1 LTMIMEIWRLAG
13 TFISCDIVM
22 TILSGATHMLGLTC
36 ANAPTLEAK
45 VHFLSRPSSY
55 PHRPDHVSAK
65 ETHMSWVFLAG
76 ERVFKLKKP
85 VRYSYLDFSTLEAR
99 ERYCREE
106 TRLNRRLAPGVYR
119 GVVPLTCSAPGAMA
133 LGGEGEI
140 VDWIVEMQRLPADCM
155 LDVRLKGGRVDEED
169 ISRLAQVLADFYR
182 RAERPPVDPD
192 MPFRH
197 FTRETAE
204 NRAVLLCPDLWP
216 DQSRV
221 SALLDQLE
229 AALRRIRPRLQER
242 AQSGCIVDG
251 HGDLRPE
258 HVCLTDPIV
267 IFDCLEFNQDLR
279 LVDPYD
285 ELTFLGMECAHL
297 NAAWFGRALIERV
310 AAIMGDTI
318 PHDLLGTYTALHAIL
333 RARLS
338 LAHLLDPVPRE
349 PQKWVPQ
356 ARQYLDLAE
365 RALAS
370 LP

>member
-1 LTMIMEIWRLAG
+1 MIMENWRLAD
-13 TFISCDIVM
+13 TLISCDNAT
-22 TILSGATHMLGLTC
+22 TIPSGATHMFDVTC

-45 VHFLSRPSSY
+45 VHFLSSPSSY
-55 PHRPDHVSAK
+55 SHRPDHVIAK

-85 VRYSYLDFSTLEAR
+85 VRYSYLDFTTLEAR

-119 GVVPLTCSAPGAMA
+119 GVVPLTCSSTGVMA
-133 LGGEGEI
+133 LGGGGGI
-140 VDWIVEMQRLPADCM
+140 VDWLVEMQRLPADCM
-155 LDVRLKGGRVDEED
+155 LDVRLKEGRVGKED
-169 ISRLAQVLADFYR
+169 IRRLAQVLANFYR
-182 RAERPPVDPD
+182 RAERPAIDPD

-197 FTRETAE
+197 FTHELAQ

-216 DQSRV
+216 DQSRASV
-221 SALLDQLE
+221 LLDQLE
-229 AALRRIRPRLQER
+229 AALTRIRPRLRER

-267 IFDCLEFNQDLR
+267 IFDCLEFNRDLR

-297 NAAWFGRALIERV
+297 NAAWFGGALIERV
-310 AAIMGDTI
+310 SEIIGDVI
-318 PHDLLGTYTALHAIL
+318 PHDLLDTYTALHAVL

-349 PQKWVPQ
+349 PQKWAPQ
-356 ARQYLDLAE
+356 ARQYLDLGE

-370 LP
+370 PL

>member
-1 LTMIMEIWRLAG
+1 MIMDIRRLARI
-13 TFISCDIVM
+13 FISCDNII
-22 TILSGATHMLGLTC
+22 TNRSGATHMLGHTC
-36 ANAPTLEAK
+36 ANAPPLETK
-45 VHFLSRPSSY
+45 VQFLSRASSY
-55 PHRPDHVSAK
+55 PHRPDHVLVK

-85 VRYSYLDFSTLEAR
+85 VRYSYLDFTTLEAR

-119 GVVPLTCSAPGAMA
+119 GVVPLTCSASGEMT

-140 VDWIVEMQRLPADCM
+140 VEWTIEMQRLPADRM
-155 LDVRLKGGRVDEED
+155 LDVRLKEGRVGEED
-169 ISRLAQVLADFYR
+169 VSRLAQVLANFYR
-182 RAERPPVDPD
+182 HAERPAIDPD

-197 FTRETAE
+197 FTQEIAE
-204 NRAVLLCPDLWP
+204 NRTVLLCSGLWP

-221 SALLDQLE
+221 SALLDRLD
-229 AALRRIRPRLQER
+229 AALRRIRPRLRER

-267 IFDCLEFNQDLR
+267 IFDCLEFNRDLR

-310 AAIMGDTI
+310 AGIMGDAI
-318 PHDLLGTYTALHAIL
+318 PHDLLGTYTALHAVL

-349 PQKWVPQ
+349 PQKWAPQ

-365 RALAS
+365 HALAS